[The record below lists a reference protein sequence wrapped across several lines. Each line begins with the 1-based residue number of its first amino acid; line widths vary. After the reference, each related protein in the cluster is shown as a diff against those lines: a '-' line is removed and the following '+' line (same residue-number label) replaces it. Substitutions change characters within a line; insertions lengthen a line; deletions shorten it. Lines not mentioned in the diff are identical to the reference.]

1 MRYLDSGMFYLW
13 ETTSQLSMK
22 SLTGARNWA
31 FTRLCQGQREVFSLT
46 SPRPSNL
53 QDTGYHC
60 GKLTAWKV
68 SLEAGKKEECL
79 MKSLIFNL
87 HFVF

>member
-1 MRYLDSGMFYLW
+1 MGNHKPVEYEEF
-13 ETTSQLSMK
+13 
-22 SLTGARNWA
+22 NWSKELG
-31 FTRLCQGQREVFSLT
+31 FHKTLPGQREVFSLT

-68 SLEAGKKEECL
+68 SLEAGKKRGMLNE
-79 MKSLIFNL
+79 IIDF
-87 HFVF
+87 